1 VSPVTAAD
9 DAQVS
14 TEVLTTGWA
23 PRVAADDTITPRFVL
38 ARTARIAALADRT
51 GGRRKWV
58 EGARMADLRSPF
70 GPDNAVVVTRPLAE
84 AEWPGVVTAADAFF
98 PPSRWWVLLS
108 VFPTP
113 DLTRHGLRRVGDPR
127 LVVRP
132 PGPPPAPDPRLDV
145 RAVTDAATLA
155 DFRAVLVAAHG
166 LAAAP
171 AIADLA
177 LARSVLHLRVGYAD
191 GVPVA
196 TAGATVHDGL
206 VDVDWVATVP
216 AARRRGFAT
225 ALTAA
230 VLDVAPELPSVLLAG
245 DGAPGIARRLGHLDL
260 ARATLWE
267 HPAA

>member
-70 GPDNAVVVTRPLAE
+70 GPDNVVVVTRPLAE

-113 DLTRHGLRRVGDPR
+113 DLTRHGLRRVGDPT

-171 AIADLA
+171 PNADLA
-177 LARSVLHLRVGYAD
+177 LARSVLHLLVGYAD
-191 GVPVA
+191 GEAVA
-196 TAGATVHDGL
+196 TAGCAVHHGI
-206 VDVDWVATVP
+206 VEVDWVATLP
-216 AARRRGFAT
+216 AARRRGYGA
-225 ALTAA
+225 ALTASSVA
-230 VLDVAPELPSVLLAG
+230 VAPELPALL
-245 DGAPGIARRLGHLDL
+245 IASDHGHGVYRDLGFLDL
-260 ARATLWE
+260 FRTTMWE
-267 HPAA
+267 RPPR